1 MDDFGRFLA
10 KAGFDLT
17 SMIVAKKVYDA
28 FFKRYER
35 PDYTITPGLIHY
47 DLYKNMLPREEFYF
61 KSHGT
66 ELKGYYY
73 NNKSDKLIVL
83 AHGFHSGADDFLP
96 IILYLFK
103 NGFDIFTYDVKGTYD
118 SKGDST
124 DGFCRFLVDNEAA
137 IKYVQKE
144 KKFKGKKLYLLGHSC
159 GGYAVTA
166 VLNLVK
172 DVKAVASISG
182 FSNGFTLLMEKGS
195 QYAGE
200 LATQGVHKDFIDYYQ
215 KRIFGKYINYL
226 GVDGI
231 NKTKVP
237 IFLAHGLEDEVID
250 YDLQSLVS
258 KRKELKNSNIT
269 YYFGTGL
276 LAKHCSILY
285 SENSNEYQE
294 VVNKELKRIE
304 KEYRRDDDKQ
314 KEEKAK
320 YLATVNHYLFSEINY
335 TLFDQIISF
344 FKSAK

>member
-1 MDDFGRFLA
+1 MNDFGRFLA

-17 SMIVAKKVYDA
+17 TMVVAKKVYDA

-35 PDYTITPGLIHY
+35 PDYKITPGLIRY
-47 DLYKNMLPREEFYF
+47 DLYKEVLPREAFYF
-61 KSHGT
+61 KSKGT
-66 ELKGYYY
+66 DLRAYYY
-73 NNKSDKLIVL
+73 PTKSKKIIIL

-96 IILYLFK
+96 VILYLTK
-103 NGFDIFTYDVKGTYD
+103 NGYDVFTYDVKGTYD
-118 SKGDST
+118 SKGNST
-124 DGFCRFLVDNEAA
+124 DGFCRFLIDLESAV
-137 IKYVQKE
+137 KYVQKDRR
-144 KKFKGKKLYLLGHSC
+144 FKGKTIYLLGHSC

-172 DVKAVASISG
+172 GIKAVASISG

-200 LATQGVHKDFIDYYQ
+200 LATQGVHKDFLDYYQ
-215 KRIFGKYINYL
+215 KHIFGKYINYL

-231 NKTKVP
+231 NKTKIP

-250 YDLQSLVS
+250 YDLQSIIS
-258 KRKELKNSNIT
+258 KRKELTNPNIT

-294 VVNKELKRIE
+294 EVNNELKKIE
-304 KEYRRDDDKQ
+304 KEYKRDKEKQ
-314 KEEKAK
+314 LEEKAN
-320 YLATVNHYLFSEINY
+320 YLEGINHYLYSEINES
-335 TLFDQIISF
+335 LFNQILKL
-344 FKSAK
+344 FKEA